1 MLEIFCLKLYLWMY
15 VKATN
20 MYEGEENLPYIN
32 SRVILDNVMVLDVR
46 STSSGTRIMFVRS
59 IVDEILSCRNY
70 ILREY

>member
-1 MLEIFCLKLYLWMY
+1 MY

-32 SRVILDNVMVLDVR
+32 SGVILDNVMVLDVR

-59 IVDEILSCRNY
+59 IVDEILSRLNY
-70 ILREY
+70 IPRER